1 MIMQPDWRVT
11 AAYIYI
17 LHLDSASWAMRT
29 KISMIAVNMTAYPSV
44 RKPALEPL
52 EPVELEFARDTR
64 SRARFGAVM
73 KSRGS
78 MTFRAA

>member
-1 MIMQPDWRVT
+1 MLCGM
-11 AAYIYI
+11 
-17 LHLDSASWAMRT
+17 
-29 KISMIAVNMTAYPSV
+29 NMTAYPSV
-44 RKPALEPL
+44 RKPALEPP

-64 SRARFGAVM
+64 SRARFGAVV